1 MNFEGDLEWCQSEK
15 AKELDSERQKGYFS
29 LQTVETEK
37 VKKEESEWSTVKS
50 GRNLRGVRWAF

>member
-1 MNFEGDLEWCQSEK
+1 MNFEEDLEWCQSEK

-37 VKKEESEWSTVKS
+37 VKRKS
-50 GRNLRGVRWAF
+50 RSGVP